1 MIRVEMIIDSGICLV
16 QLLSE
21 MTICDVKKW
30 SFLSSGLHEIHLF
43 FQKNVVFYSSLQG
56 VFV

>member
-30 SFLSSGLHEIHLF
+30 YFLSSGLHEIHLF
-43 FQKNVVFYSSLQG
+43 FSKKCCF
-56 VFV
+56 

>member
-43 FQKNVVFYSSLQG
+43 FSKKCCF
-56 VFV
+56 